1 MRELTPDEV
10 DAALYA
16 VSDVLARR
24 QLERRSVP
32 IDVVLVERKLRAASD
47 AGNGI
52 RCSKEELEADTLM
65 GPVEAA
71 IILGC
76 TPRRVRQI
84 HADLDGELVGN
95 QWVFR
100 RQTVV
105 DYADAKGAHYDG
117 YRLPKAGGRTVPS

>member
-1 MRELTPDEV
+1 MSQQLSAQDVE
-10 DAALYA
+10 AALYA
-16 VSDVLARR
+16 VTDFLARR
-24 QLERRSVP
+24 MLNGTGAP

-52 RCSKEELEADTLM
+52 RCSKEELEADTLI

-84 HADLDGELVGN
+84 HTDLDGELVGN

-100 RQTVV
+100 RQTVAE
-105 DYADAKGAHYDG
+105 YADAKGARDE
-117 YRLPKAGGRTVPS
+117 RSPVPRTRGPAIP